1 MKKILIFVFLVL
13 ITGVQVSYSQDQSG
27 LKGYV
32 PQFNSTLNGVRYYP
46 RNLSVNEIADY
57 AFHFKKP
64 ILINPSNESWS
75 GKKGQ
80 NWPGYAEAQRQQIL
94 LGLKTVYGLIDLSD
108 DEAERIFKNPTRI
121 EKAPSRVKS
130 TGLLTE
136 GSGKVLPGQT
146 GWVVRDSYITRDKL
160 KTEYMAVYEGPYG
173 VYKISLVCG
182 NSLELEVFK
191 LKVTL
196 PPVEKTEPV
205 IIPCKRDPII
215 IPCKTEPVIIPC
227 KNGNGSAGSNGKAPI
242 IIGAGSNNVD
252 TRTLRPNVN
261 KEAPVI
267 LGSNNNNVDPKTL
280 RPEPTKT
287 TNGMVPAR

>member
-1 MKKILIFVFLVL
+1 
-13 ITGVQVSYSQDQSG
+13 
-27 LKGYV
+27 
-32 PQFNSTLNGVRYYP
+32 
-46 RNLSVNEIADY
+46 
-57 AFHFKKP
+57 
-64 ILINPSNESWS
+64 
-75 GKKGQ
+75 
-80 NWPGYAEAQRQQIL
+80 
-94 LGLKTVYGLIDLSD
+94 
-108 DEAERIFKNPTRI
+108 
-121 EKAPSRVKS
+121 
-130 TGLLTE
+130 
-136 GSGKVLPGQT
+136 
-146 GWVVRDSYITRDKL
+146 
-160 KTEYMAVYEGPYG
+160 MAVYEGPYG

-227 KNGNGSAGSNGKAPI
+227 KNGNGSAGNNGKTPI

-252 TRTLRPNVN
+252 IRTLRPNVN

-280 RPEPTKT
+280 RPEPTKN